1 LFRLKDIILLLVIYS
16 SMLTGIILPRAFT
29 CLQPYPFYLMMLLL
43 FLSLLPIKT
52 KTVWRTVRDSFKTIF
67 TLTLFKLI
75 ILPAAVYVLFHI
87 FCPPYAVASLLL
99 TGISTGVVA
108 PFNSN
113 LLRANSSLVLVMV
126 VVSSILAPF
135 TLPILVKLFLA
146 KSVGISLFA
155 MIRMLCLV
163 IFVPFVAVQMIRR
176 LSPGLNL
183 LIMKRQFP
191 LSLVAFALINLGVF
205 PQYADLFRRNPAT
218 ILDATLVACILSGIY
233 VLSGMIFYQ
242 RRSLETRLAAAVS
255 LGNMNNVLIIVFSS
269 HFFGP
274 LEPTLAAM
282 YMIPFFGLIL
292 PLRFYSR
299 LKGNR

>member
-1 LFRLKDIILLLVIYS
+1 
-16 SMLTGIILPRAFT
+16 MLTGIILPRAFT

-99 TGISTGVVA
+99 TGIS
-108 PFNSN
+108 
-113 LLRANSSLVLVMV
+113 NSSLVLVMV

-255 LGNMNNVLIIVFSS
+255 LGN
-269 HFFGP
+269 
-274 LEPTLAAM
+274 
-282 YMIPFFGLIL
+282 
-292 PLRFYSR
+292 
-299 LKGNR
+299 